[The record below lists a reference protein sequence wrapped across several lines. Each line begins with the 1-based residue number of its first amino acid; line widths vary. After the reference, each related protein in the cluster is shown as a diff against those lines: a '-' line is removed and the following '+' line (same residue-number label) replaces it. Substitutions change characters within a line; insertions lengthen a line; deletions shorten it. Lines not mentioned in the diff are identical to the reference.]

1 MATIINQIGRFVQRM
16 LKRSSESEQKKEKI
30 IKGLVKALDLT
41 EDRELAC
48 EEVFE
53 VIDHYAE
60 LVANGDSPEKVM
72 PLVQHHLLL
81 CGHCREEFEMLLD
94 MLNIEIT

>member
-1 MATIINQIGRFVQRM
+1 M